1 VFEVNAASSGRPR
14 VAFVTGGQGGI
25 GRSINRCLVDD
36 GYVVVS
42 ADVVVEAAQ
51 DGKQDKAQPGQ
62 VFTKRLDVTSMESVK
77 DAIAFATRLGELR
90 AVVNCAG
97 ILRAAPID
105 DIRESETKKMVD
117 INLFGTA
124 RVTTAAAPHLGEG
137 AAIVNISSVSCR
149 IPEIG
154 YMSLYGASKAAIE
167 SYTRNTAKDLGKRG
181 IRVNS
186 IAPGFIDVDMSE
198 DMRRLYE
205 DPDSPTRRLAI
216 KRLGTADEVAHVVAF
231 LLSDK
236 ASYIT
241 GTNLLVDGGMTGY

>member
-1 VFEVNAASSGRPR
+1 MSADGSKR

-25 GRSINRCLVDD
+25 GKCINKCLVED

-42 ADVVVEAAQ
+42 ADVVVDDAQ
-51 DGKQDKAQPGQ
+51 DGTLDRSQPGQ
-62 VFTKRLDVTSMESVK
+62 VFAKRLDVTSMKSVQN
-77 DAIAFATRLGELR
+77 AIGFAVGLGELR

-97 ILRAAPID
+97 ILRAAPIE
-105 DIRESETKKMVD
+105 DIREDETKKMVD

-124 RVTTAAAPHLGEG
+124 RVTTAAAPHLRDGG
-137 AAIVNISSVSCR
+137 AIVNISSVSCR

-186 IAPGFIDVDMSE
+186 VAPGFIDVDMSP
-198 DMRRLYE
+198 DMKRLYE

-216 KRLGTADEVAHVVAF
+216 KRLGTPEEVAQVVAF

>member
-1 VFEVNAASSGRPR
+1 LNVTANRSRI
-14 VAFVTGGQGGI
+14 AFVTGGQGGI
-25 GRSINRCLVDD
+25 GRAINKCLVAD
-36 GYVVVS
+36 GFIVVS
-42 ADVVVEAAQ
+42 ADIVVDAAL
-51 DGKQDKAQPGQ
+51 DGQLDKTQPGQ
-62 VFTKRLDVTSMESVK
+62 VYMKRLDVTAADSVAS
-77 DAIAFATRLGELR
+77 AIAFAVGLGELR

-97 ILRAAPID
+97 ILRASPID
-105 DIRESETKKMVD
+105 NIRESETKLMVD

-124 RVTTAAAPHLGEG
+124 RVTSAAAPHLGEG

-167 SYTRNTAKDLGKRG
+167 SYTRNTAKDLGVRG
-181 IRVNS
+181 VRVNS
-186 IAPGFIDVDMSE
+186 IAPGFIDVDMSD

-205 DPDSPTRRLAI
+205 DPQSPTRRLAL
-216 KRLGTADEVAHVVAF
+216 KRLGTAEEVAEVVAF
-231 LLSDK
+231 LLSEK

>member
-1 VFEVNAASSGRPR
+1 MSAATAGRPR
-14 VAFVTGGQGGI
+14 IAFVTGGQGGI
-25 GRSINRCLVDD
+25 GRAINRHLVAD
-36 GYVVVS
+36 GFVVVS
-42 ADVVVEAAQ
+42 ADVVVDATQ
-51 DGKQDKAQPGQ
+51 DGRQDMGQPGQ
-62 VFTKRLDVTSMESVK
+62 VYTKRLDVTSAASVAE
-77 DAIAFATRLGELR
+77 AIRFAVGLGELR

-97 ILRAAPID
+97 ILRASPID
-105 DIRESETKKMVD
+105 NIRESETKLMVD

-137 AAIVNISSVSCR
+137 AGIVNISSVSCR

-167 SYTRNTAKDLGKRG
+167 SYTRNTAKDLGAKG
-181 IRVNS
+181 VRVNS
-186 IAPGFIDVDMSE
+186 IAPGFIDVDMSD

-205 DPDSPTRRLAI
+205 DPQSPTRRLAL
-216 KRLGTADEVAHVVAF
+216 KRLGSADEVAAVVAF

>member
-1 VFEVNAASSGRPR
+1 MFAVNASSKR

-25 GRSINRCLVDD
+25 GRAINKCLVED
-36 GYVVVS
+36 GFVVVS
-42 ADVVVEAAQ
+42 ADVVVDAGQ
-51 DGKQDKAQPGQ
+51 DGAEDKAQPGH
-62 VFTKRLDVTSMESVK
+62 VYVKHMDVTSMPSVK
-77 DAIAFATRLGELR
+77 DAIRFATGLGELR

-97 ILRAAPID
+97 ILRAAPIE
-105 DIRESETKKMVD
+105 DIREDETKKMVD

-124 RVTTAAAPHLGEG
+124 RVTSAAAPHLGDG

-186 IAPGFIDVDMSE
+186 IAPGFIDVDMSA
-198 DMRRLYE
+198 DMKRLYE
-205 DPDSPTRRLAI
+205 DPDSPTRRLAL
-216 KRLGTADEVAHVVAF
+216 KRLGTAEEVAQVVAF

-236 ASYIT
+236 ASYVT

>member
-1 VFEVNAASSGRPR
+1 MNVTANRPNI
-14 VAFVTGGQGGI
+14 AFVTGGQGGI
-25 GRSINRCLVDD
+25 GRAINKCLVAD
-36 GYVVVS
+36 GFIVVS
-42 ADVVVEAAQ
+42 ADIVVDAAQ
-51 DGKQDKAQPGQ
+51 DGQLDKTQPGQ
-62 VFTKRLDVTSMESVK
+62 VYMKGLDVTAADSVAS
-77 DAIAFATRLGELR
+77 AIAFAVGLGELR

-97 ILRAAPID
+97 ILRASPID
-105 DIRESETKKMVD
+105 NIRESETKLMVD

-124 RVTTAAAPHLGEG
+124 RVTSAAAPHLGEG

-167 SYTRNTAKDLGKRG
+167 SYTRNTAKDLGVRG
-181 IRVNS
+181 VRVNS
-186 IAPGFIDVDMSE
+186 IAPGFIDVDMSD

-205 DPDSPTRRLAI
+205 DPQSPTRRLAL
-216 KRLGTADEVAHVVAF
+216 KRLGTAEEVAEVVAF
-231 LLSDK
+231 LLSEK

>member
-1 VFEVNAASSGRPR
+1 MNVTANRPSI
-14 VAFVTGGQGGI
+14 AFVTGGQGGI
-25 GRSINRCLVDD
+25 GRAINKCLVAD
-36 GYVVVS
+36 GFIVVS
-42 ADVVVEAAQ
+42 ADIVVDAAQ
-51 DGKQDKAQPGQ
+51 DGQLDKTQPGQ
-62 VFTKRLDVTSMESVK
+62 VYMKGLDVTAADSVAS
-77 DAIAFATRLGELR
+77 AIAFAVGLGELR

-97 ILRAAPID
+97 ILRASPID
-105 DIRESETKKMVD
+105 NIRESETKLMVD

-124 RVTTAAAPHLGEG
+124 RVTSAAAPHLGEG

-167 SYTRNTAKDLGKRG
+167 SYTRNTAKDLGVRG
-181 IRVNS
+181 VRVNS
-186 IAPGFIDVDMSE
+186 IAPGFIDVDMSD

-205 DPDSPTRRLAI
+205 DPQSPTRRLAL
-216 KRLGTADEVAHVVAF
+216 KRLGTAEEVAEVVAF
-231 LLSDK
+231 LLSEK

>member
-1 VFEVNAASSGRPR
+1 MNAKSGQPK

-25 GRSINRCLVDD
+25 GRAINKCLVAD
-36 GYVVVS
+36 GFVVVS
-42 ADVVVEAAQ
+42 ADVVVDAAQ
-51 DGKQDKAQPGQ
+51 DEQLDEKQPGH
-62 VFTKRLDVTSMESVK
+62 VYMKHLDVTAADSVVK
-77 DAIAFATRLGELR
+77 AIDFAVELGALR

-97 ILRAAPID
+97 ILRASPID
-105 DIRESETKKMVD
+105 NIREAETKLMVD

-124 RVTTAAAPHLGEG
+124 RVTSAAAPHLGEG

-167 SYTRNTAKDLGKRG
+167 SYTRNTAKDLGVRG

-205 DPDSPTRRLAI
+205 DPQSPTRRLAL
-216 KRLGTADEVAHVVAF
+216 KRLGTAEEVAEVVAF

>member
-1 VFEVNAASSGRPR
+1 MNATGSGQSK

-25 GRSINRCLVDD
+25 GRAINKCLVDD
-36 GYVVVS
+36 GFIVVS
-42 ADVVVEAAQ
+42 ADVVVDDALN
-51 DGKQDKAQPGQ
+51 GKQDKKQPGT
-62 VFTKRLDVTSMESVK
+62 VYARRLDVTSAESVA
-77 DAIAFATRLGELR
+77 DAIAFAVGLGELR

-97 ILRAAPID
+97 ILRAAPIE
-105 DIRESETKKMVD
+105 DIREVETKKMVD

-124 RVTTAAAPHLGEG
+124 RVTTIAAPHLKAG
-137 AAIVNISSVSCR
+137 ACIINISSVSCR

-167 SYTRNTAKDLGKRG
+167 SYTRNTAKDLGARG

-186 IAPGFIDVDMSE
+186 VAPGFIDVDMSD

-205 DPDSPTRRLAI
+205 DPQSPMRRVAL
-216 KRLGTADEVAHVVAF
+216 KRLGTAEEVAEVVAF
-231 LLSDK
+231 LISDK
-236 ASYIT
+236 ASYVT

>member
-1 VFEVNAASSGRPR
+1 MSATTAGRPR
-14 VAFVTGGQGGI
+14 IAFVTGGQGGI
-25 GRSINRCLVDD
+25 GRAINRHLVAD
-36 GYVVVS
+36 GFVVVS
-42 ADVVVEAAQ
+42 ADLVVDAAQ
-51 DGKQDKAQPGQ
+51 DGRQDMGQPGQ
-62 VFTKRLDVTSMESVK
+62 VYTKRLDVTSAASVAE
-77 DAIAFATRLGELR
+77 AIRFAVGLGELR

-97 ILRAAPID
+97 ILRASPID
-105 DIRESETKKMVD
+105 NIRESETKLMVD

-137 AAIVNISSVSCR
+137 AGIVNISSVSCR

-167 SYTRNTAKDLGKRG
+167 SYTRNTAKDLGAKG
-181 IRVNS
+181 VRVNS
-186 IAPGFIDVDMSE
+186 IAPGFIDVDMSD

-205 DPDSPTRRLAI
+205 DPQSPTRRLAL
-216 KRLGTADEVAHVVAF
+216 KRLGSADEVAAVVAF

>member
-1 VFEVNAASSGRPR
+1 MNVTANRSNI
-14 VAFVTGGQGGI
+14 AFVTGGQGGI
-25 GRSINRCLVDD
+25 GRAINKCLAAD
-36 GYVVVS
+36 GFIVVS
-42 ADVVVEAAQ
+42 ADIVVDATQ
-51 DGKQDKAQPGQ
+51 DGQLDKTQPGQ
-62 VFTKRLDVTSMESVK
+62 VYMKRLDVTAADSVAS
-77 DAIAFATRLGELR
+77 AIAFAVGLGELR

-97 ILRAAPID
+97 ILRASPID
-105 DIRESETKKMVD
+105 NIRESETKLMVD

-124 RVTTAAAPHLGEG
+124 RVTSAAAPHLGEG

-167 SYTRNTAKDLGKRG
+167 SYTRNTAKDLGVRG
-181 IRVNS
+181 VRVNS
-186 IAPGFIDVDMSE
+186 IAPGFIDVDMSD

-205 DPDSPTRRLAI
+205 DPQSPTRRLAL
-216 KRLGTADEVAHVVAF
+216 KRLGTAEEVADVVAF
-231 LLSDK
+231 LLSEK

>member
-1 VFEVNAASSGRPR
+1 MNVATNRSRI
-14 VAFVTGGQGGI
+14 AFVTGGQGGI
-25 GRSINRCLVDD
+25 GRAINKCLVAD
-36 GYVVVS
+36 GFIVVS
-42 ADVVVEAAQ
+42 ADIVVGAEQ
-51 DGKQDKAQPGQ
+51 DGQLDSTQPGQ
-62 VFTKRLDVTSMESVK
+62 VYMKRLDVTAADSV
-77 DAIAFATRLGELR
+77 ASAVAFAAGLGELR

-97 ILRAAPID
+97 ILRASPIEN
-105 DIRESETKKMVD
+105 IRESETKLMVD

-124 RVTTAAAPHLGEG
+124 RVTSAAAPHLGEG

-167 SYTRNTAKDLGKRG
+167 SYTRNTAKDLGVRG
-181 IRVNS
+181 VRVNS
-186 IAPGFIDVDMSE
+186 IAPGFIDVDMSD

-205 DPDSPTRRLAI
+205 DPQSPTRRLAL
-216 KRLGTADEVAHVVAF
+216 KRLGTAEEVAEVVAF
-231 LLSDK
+231 LLSEK

>member
-1 VFEVNAASSGRPR
+1 MNAKPGRQKI
-14 VAFVTGGQGGI
+14 AFVTGGQGGI
-25 GRSINRCLVDD
+25 GRAINKCLVAD
-36 GYVVVS
+36 GFVVVS
-42 ADVVVEAAQ
+42 ADIVVDAAQ
-51 DGKQDKAQPGQ
+51 DGQLDKTQSGQ
-62 VFTKRLDVTSMESVK
+62 VYMKRMDVTAADSVAK
-77 DAIAFATRLGELR
+77 AIDFAAGLGALR

-97 ILRAAPID
+97 ILRASPID
-105 DIRESETKKMVD
+105 NIREAETKLMVD

-124 RVTTAAAPHLGEG
+124 RVTSAAAPHLDDG

-167 SYTRNTAKDLGKRG
+167 SYTRNTAKDLGVRG
-181 IRVNS
+181 VRVNS
-186 IAPGFIDVDMSE
+186 IAPGFIDVDMSD

-205 DPDSPTRRLAI
+205 DPQSPTRRLAL
-216 KRLGTADEVAHVVAF
+216 KRLGTAEEVAEVVAF
-231 LLSDK
+231 LLSDR

>member
-1 VFEVNAASSGRPR
+1 VSADGSKR

-25 GRSINRCLVDD
+25 GKCINKCLVDD

-42 ADVVVEAAQ
+42 ADIVVDAAQ
-51 DGKQDKAQPGQ
+51 DGTQDRSQPGQ
-62 VFTKRLDVTSMESVK
+62 VFVKRLDVTAMKSVQ
-77 DAIAFATRLGELR
+77 DAIRFAVALGELR

-97 ILRAAPID
+97 ILRAAPIE
-105 DIRESETKKMVD
+105 DIREDETKKMVD

-124 RVTTAAAPHLGEG
+124 RVTTAAAPHLRDG

-186 IAPGFIDVDMSE
+186 IAPGFIDVDMSP
-198 DMRRLYE
+198 DMKRLYE

-216 KRLGTADEVAHVVAF
+216 KRLGTPEEVAQVVAF

>member
-1 VFEVNAASSGRPR
+1 MNVTANRPR
-14 VAFVTGGQGGI
+14 IAFVTGGQGGI
-25 GRSINRCLVDD
+25 GRAINKCLVAD
-36 GYVVVS
+36 GFVVVS
-42 ADVVVEAAQ
+42 ADIVVAAAQ
-51 DGKQDKAQPGQ
+51 DGQLDKEQPGQ
-62 VFTKRLDVTSMESVK
+62 VYMKHLDVTAADSVAS
-77 DAIAFATRLGELR
+77 AIDFAAGLGELR

-97 ILRAAPID
+97 ILRASPID
-105 DIRESETKKMVD
+105 NIRESETKLMVD

-124 RVTTAAAPHLGEG
+124 RVTSAAAPHLGEG
-137 AAIVNISSVSCR
+137 AAVVNISSVSCR

-167 SYTRNTAKDLGKRG
+167 SYTRNTAKDLGVRG
-181 IRVNS
+181 VRVNS
-186 IAPGFIDVDMSE
+186 IAPGFIDVDMSD

-205 DPDSPTRRLAI
+205 DPQSPTRRLAL
-216 KRLGTADEVAHVVAF
+216 KRLGTAEEVAEVVAF

>member
-1 VFEVNAASSGRPR
+1 MNAAANRPR
-14 VAFVTGGQGGI
+14 IAFVTGGQGGI
-25 GRSINRCLVDD
+25 GRAINKCLVAD
-36 GYVVVS
+36 GFIVVS
-42 ADVVVEAAQ
+42 ADIVVAAAE
-51 DGKQDKAQPGQ
+51 DGQLDKEQPGQ
-62 VFTKRLDVTSMESVK
+62 VYMKRLDVTAADSVAS
-77 DAIAFATRLGELR
+77 AIAFAVGLGELR

-97 ILRAAPID
+97 ILRASPID
-105 DIRESETKKMVD
+105 NIRESETKLMVD

-124 RVTTAAAPHLGEG
+124 RVTSAAAPHLGDG

-167 SYTRNTAKDLGKRG
+167 SYTRNTAKDLGVRG

-186 IAPGFIDVDMSE
+186 IAPGFIDVDMSD

-205 DPDSPTRRLAI
+205 DPQSPTRRLAL
-216 KRLGTADEVAHVVAF
+216 KRLGTAEEVAEVVAF

>member
-1 VFEVNAASSGRPR
+1 MNVTANRSNI
-14 VAFVTGGQGGI
+14 AFVTGGQGGI
-25 GRSINRCLVDD
+25 GRAINKCLAAD
-36 GYVVVS
+36 GFIVVS
-42 ADVVVEAAQ
+42 ADIVVDATQ
-51 DGKQDKAQPGQ
+51 DGQLDKTQPGQ
-62 VFTKRLDVTSMESVK
+62 VYMKRLDVTAADSVAS
-77 DAIAFATRLGELR
+77 AIAFAVGLGELR

-97 ILRAAPID
+97 ILRASPID
-105 DIRESETKKMVD
+105 NIRESETKLMVD

-124 RVTTAAAPHLGEG
+124 RVTSAAAPHLGEG

-167 SYTRNTAKDLGKRG
+167 SYTRNTAKDLGVRG
-181 IRVNS
+181 VRVNS
-186 IAPGFIDVDMSE
+186 IAPGFIDVDMSD

-205 DPDSPTRRLAI
+205 DPQSPTRRLAL
-216 KRLGTADEVAHVVAF
+216 KRLGTAEEVAEVVAF
-231 LLSDK
+231 LLSEK